1 MRVVEEDMYKGDLN
15 EIISLFPNVKRIF
28 SRNSIVL
35 DTGKNIVK
43 IDTKERIFNEI
54 KYMRAFSIEFNVP
67 KIVRKRLI
75 GKLAYIVM
83 EKVKAKSVFKKIDAS
98 SLRKKLIKVALKY
111 KASSSA
117 SELYKNF
124 NTRYDVILGK
134 KVFVKLIKKCYF
146 GKNKIDL
153 YLLHGDLHGNV
164 VGTARKYYLID
175 FETAGYREIEYEI
188 AMLKYIDSSLR
199 KKELLELYTNNF
211 KMDNVKTD
219 LYGIGLLNH
228 KLFMFSY
235 NPIEIIKKIIYLYKL
250 MRLIHKYN

>member
-146 GKNKIDL
+146 GEVKI
-153 YLLHGDLHGNV
+153 
-164 VGTARKYYLID
+164 
-175 FETAGYREIEYEI
+175 
-188 AMLKYIDSSLR
+188 
-199 KKELLELYTNNF
+199 
-211 KMDNVKTD
+211 
-219 LYGIGLLNH
+219 
-228 KLFMFSY
+228 
-235 NPIEIIKKIIYLYKL
+235 
-250 MRLIHKYN
+250 